1 MYTDQRSSAGLVQ
14 IIYIHYNIFHNGHLP
29 QRITIENIKLVAVV
43 QLCAAGKLNSSAAT
57 VMDDDDGVRLSW
69 RACSADD
76 PRSKVV
82 GMQCSSLLSPSRGLP
97 IHIL

>member
-1 MYTDQRSSAGLVQ
+1 MFTDQRSPAGLVQ
-14 IIYIHYNIFHNGHLP
+14 IIYICYTIFHNGHLP

-43 QLCAAGKLNSSAAT
+43 QLCASGKLQQCGDN
-57 VMDDDDGVRLSW
+57 DDDDGVRLSW
-69 RACSADD
+69 HACSTDD

-97 IHIL
+97 IHNIL